1 MRQPRSFVVQVL
13 IFVLAQ
19 VAWLVLLGLWIY
31 WYTSNYMVI
40 SEVGPRLHS
49 QLMSEGLNHLLLIG
63 GLILLIAISTGMSL
77 LFHRLSVQFK
87 LTRLYDNFIANV
99 THELKS
105 PLASI
110 QLSIE
115 TMRMHE
121 LPREKQ
127 EEFFNMMLKDTDRLN
142 NLISAILQV
151 PALEQKKIAHDFQ
164 VHRMEEL
171 VPELVH
177 ESREQFSLPEKAI
190 QISGDGGC
198 DCVLDRNAFRIV
210 LDNLV
215 DNSIKYS
222 REGVDTAIHIR
233 MACERGKFIL
243 RFADNGVGIPLQH
256 QEQVFEKFF
265 RSHDTAMPSVKGTG
279 LGLYWVKEII
289 RIHQGAIRVSSRGTN
304 KGSTFRIE
312 LPQYAKGTERA
323 AQRLLRLSRKQ
334 KQKDTAHG
342 EGA

>member
-1 MRQPRSFVVQVL
+1 
-13 IFVLAQ
+13 
-19 VAWLVLLGLWIY
+19 
-31 WYTSNYMVI
+31 
-40 SEVGPRLHS
+40 
-49 QLMSEGLNHLLLIG
+49 
-63 GLILLIAISTGMSL
+63 
-77 LFHRLSVQFK
+77 
-87 LTRLYDNFIANV
+87 
-99 THELKS
+99 
-105 PLASI
+105 
-110 QLSIE
+110 
-115 TMRMHE
+115 
-121 LPREKQ
+121 
-127 EEFFNMMLKDTDRLN
+127 MMLKDTDRLN

-164 VHRMEEL
+164 VHRMEGL
-171 VPELVH
+171 IPELVH